1 MTDLKVRHIP
11 TDLVNKF
18 MPLCR
23 HFIEAGLENS
33 DLSYG
38 QASVYLSMGA
48 WHLLIVL
55 NEKEELVGAYTLM
68 YTNEPNDRAATVV
81 SAAGRGLAH
90 PCVFEQV
97 CEIAKD
103 FGATKIQA
111 LAQEAHARLYRRAG
125 LVEKAT
131 LMERKLWV
139 V

>member
-1 MTDLKVRHIP
+1 MTDLEIRHIP

-23 HFIEAGLENS
+23 HFIEAGLEFS

-38 QASVYLSMGA
+38 QASVFLSMGA
-48 WHLLIVL
+48 WHLLIAL
-55 NEKEELVGAYTLM
+55 DKEQNLVGAYTVM
-68 YTNEPNDRAATVV
+68 YSNEPNARVATVV

-97 CEIAKD
+97 CNIARD

-111 LAQEAHARLYRRAG
+111 LAQKAHARLYRRAG
-125 LVEKAT
+125 LTEKAT
-131 LMERKLWV
+131 LMERKL
-139 V
+139 